1 MFTLLAAFVL
11 AAVMIALNGVAY
23 RVNALPT
30 VRSILR
36 SLGVAKYPQVENAE
50 GDVAVHFIDVGQGDC
65 ILIDTGET
73 AVLIDS
79 GEVGCGEG
87 VVEYLDSC
95 GIRKLDYVIATHP
108 HSDHIGGMPEV
119 LAGLSVGQVV
129 FAPLPDSKIPMSKVY
144 EDMLDIIE
152 EKDIP
157 VYDAQPGERLRIGQG
172 TYLDIIAPLHNDYD
186 NLNDFSV
193 VTRLIHGSNTF
204 LFTGD
209 MERASENDVLNSGA
223 VVASNVLKVAHHGST
238 SSSTSAFLK
247 AVSPQ
252 YAVISVGSGNS
263 YGHPKDEVLK
273 RLEDVGAQILR
284 TDELGTIVFV
294 SDGGS
299 ISVHTAKYGEM
310 EAA

>member
-1 MFTLLAAFVL
+1 MLAAFVL
-11 AAVMIALNGVAY
+11 AAVGIALNGVAY

-36 SLGVAKYPQVENAE
+36 SLGIVKYIQVDSVE
-50 GDVAVHFIDVGQGDC
+50 GDVTVHFIDVGQGDS
-65 ILIDTGET
+65 ILIDTGGT

-79 GEVGCGEG
+79 GEIGCGEG

-119 LAGLSVGQVV
+119 LSSLTVGQVV
-129 FAPLPDSKIPMSKVY
+129 FPPLPDSKIPMSKVY
-144 EDMLDIIE
+144 EDMLDVIE
-152 EKDIP
+152 EKNIP

-186 NLNDFSV
+186 NLNDYSV

-204 LFTGD
+204 LLTGD

-238 SSSTSAFLK
+238 SSSTLAFLK

-252 YAVISVGSGNS
+252 YAVISVGDGNS
-263 YGHPKDEVLK
+263 YGHPKSET
-273 RLEDVGAQILR
+273 LEKLEEIGAQVLR
-284 TDELGTIVFV
+284 TDQLGTIVFV

-299 ISVHTAKYGEM
+299 VSVHTEKYGKM